1 MYDHL
6 TPDACFSAVW
16 ASFAGDP
23 REVTLLEVLLKS
35 FVFDNLLAA
44 SCCVV
49 TAHLQLCQQTIDC
62 PVGRLDIQFAA
73 HNAGRLS
80 LSRIVRL

>member
-16 ASFAGDP
+16 TSVAGDP
-23 REVTLLEVLLKS
+23 REATLLEVRLKS
-35 FVFDNLLAA
+35 IVFDNLLAA
-44 SCCVV
+44 SRCIV

-62 PVGRLDIQFAA
+62 PVSWLDI
-73 HNAGRLS
+73 
-80 LSRIVRL
+80 